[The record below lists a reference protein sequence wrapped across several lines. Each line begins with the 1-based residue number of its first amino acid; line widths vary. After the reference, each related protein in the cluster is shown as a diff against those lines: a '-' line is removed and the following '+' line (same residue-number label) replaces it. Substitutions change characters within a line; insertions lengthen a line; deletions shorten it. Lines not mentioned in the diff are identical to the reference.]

1 MKNSSIVKK
10 GPMEV
15 YKSLLVAALTIA
27 ALGIFGGLT
36 ACKQSA
42 TSMGTLENGN
52 VTVTITGENLKDIP
66 TGGKNVVFN
75 AGTTWKTVQKDL
87 KSKITPQDNYE
98 IETWSLEG
106 KEIADSYQF
115 KANATIVV
123 KTRRKGTSPVPAGIT
138 VTVQGDANVTGV
150 PLTLPATDKKW
161 ADIKADAEPK
171 ISFNEGYEFAS
182 YRVNKK
188 DGEYITD
195 GYVFTKDTTVFVI
208 SKAKG
213 AQPNPTVTIHIK
225 GDSNL
230 ILISDEMAVNKG
242 KSWADIKADAEAKI
256 NFKEGYELAEWKL
269 GDANGSKIEDSHVFT
284 EETSVF
290 VLAKKK
296 GTTPAPTP
304 FKNFIT
310 TETNGVLTI
319 TGYNGN
325 PPAILVIPEVINGK
339 QVVGISKDAFTEKI
353 SITKVVFPKS
363 LKTIEDA
370 EWGWIGLVCK
380 YKGTFS
386 GCKNLTVLDF
396 SACENFTSIGNG
408 AFNGCSGITALTLPA
423 SITSIGH
430 QAFYGCSGITALT
443 LPASITSIGHQAF
456 YGCSGITG
464 SLTLPDS
471 LTSIGDRAFSNCS
484 GITGSLTLPDSL
496 TAIGDWAFSG
506 CSGITGSLT
515 LPDSLTAIG
524 DWAFS
529 GCSGITGSLT
539 LPDSLTSI
547 GDWAFSNCSGI
558 TGSLTLPDSLTA
570 IGSSAFYGCIGIT
583 SLALPASLIS
593 IGSSAFYGCI
603 GITSLALPDS
613 LTAIGHSAFSGCRGI
628 TGSLTL
634 PDSLTAIGHSAFSG
648 CTQAVITL
656 PQSITTI
663 DVKAFGDRDNTTSLC
678 KAVRVPN
685 STIKQMVEDSQYT
698 KNTDKNNPPYIEV
711 YTP

>member
-1 MKNSSIVKK
+1 MMKNSSIVKK
-10 GPMEV
+10 GLMQIH
-15 YKSLLVAALTIA
+15 KSLLVAVLAFA
-27 ALGIFGGLT
+27 ALGILGGLT

-138 VTVQGDANVTGV
+138 VTVQGDANVKGV
-150 PLTLPATDKKW
+150 PFTLTATGKKW
-161 ADIKADAEPK
+161 ADIKAEAEAK
-171 ISFNEGYEFAS
+171 ITFTEGYELDS
-182 YRVNKK
+182 YRVSTK

-195 GYVFTKDTTVFVI
+195 GYVFTKDTTIFVV
-208 SKAKG
+208 SKEAG
-213 AQPNPTVTIHIK
+213 TPSTPTVTIHIK

-304 FKNFIT
+304 LKNFIT
-310 TETNGVLTI
+310 TETNGALTI
-319 TGYNGN
+319 TGYDGEL
-325 PPAILVIPEVINGK
+325 PAILEIPKKIDGK
-339 QVVGISKDAFTEKI
+339 PVVGIGKDAFTEKTNI
-353 SITKVVFPKS
+353 QKVIFPKS
-363 LKTIEDA
+363 LKTIET
-370 EWGWIGLVCK
+370 
-380 YKGTFS
+380 GTWNSNSEKFEGAFS
-386 GCKNLTVLDF
+386 DCTNLTELDF
-396 SACENFTSIGNG
+396 SKCTELTSIGRG
-408 AFNGCSGITALTLPA
+408 AFSGCSGITALTLPA

-613 LTAIGHSAFSGCRGI
+613 LTAIGHSAFSGCSGI
-628 TGSLTL
+628 TALTL
-634 PDSLTAIGHSAFSG
+634 PKGLQTIGSGAFFG

-656 PQSITTI
+656 PQSITKI

>member
-1 MKNSSIVKK
+1 MMKNSSIVKK

-42 TSMGTLENGN
+42 TSMGTPENGN

-161 ADIKADAEPK
+161 ADIKADAETK

-430 QAFYGCSGITALT
+430 QAFYGCSGIT
-443 LPASITSIGHQAF
+443 
-456 YGCSGITG
+456 
-464 SLTLPDS
+464 
-471 LTSIGDRAFSNCS
+471 
-484 GITGSLTLPDSL
+484 GSLTLPDSL

-506 CSGITGSLT
+506 CSGITALT
-515 LPDSLTAIG
+515 LPDSLTA
-524 DWAFS
+524 
-529 GCSGITGSLT
+529 
-539 LPDSLTSI
+539 I

-570 IGSSAFYGCIGIT
+570 IGSSAFFGCIGIT

-593 IGSSAFYGCI
+593 IGSSAFFSCI

-628 TGSLTL
+628 TGSLTLPDSLTAIGSSAFFGCIGITSLALPASLISIGSSAFFSCIGITSLAL